1 MENNNQ
7 AMRSFDGYAGK
18 ELIVNL
24 TKKIISARYIRK
36 EEMYRYRFDGQLYLY
51 TLYNELNIETGPPGT
66 DSAIMLAPLPSRDAD
81 SETAIC
87 YRSTDTGALR
97 GIKCKSPFAL
107 NMNRAGFNF
116 VTIYGKSSAP
126 VYLKIS
132 SGAGSLTNAAHF
144 QRSEYTLIHLLLS
157 EEEVSSVLKEKNLL
171 GIAVQKA
178 DTNVRLA
185 V

>member
-24 TKKIISARYIRK
+24 TKKIHQRTLYTK

-66 DSAIMLAPLPSRDAD
+66 DQRDRASADPSPFSRDAD

-87 YRSTDTGALR
+87 YRSSECPGPL
-97 GIKCKSPFAL
+97 GEL
-107 NMNRAGFNF
+107 NVKAHL
-116 VTIYGKSSAP
+116 P
-126 VYLKIS
+126 
-132 SGAGSLTNAAHF
+132 LT
-144 QRSEYTLIHLLLS
+144 
-157 EEEVSSVLKEKNLL
+157 
-171 GIAVQKA
+171 
-178 DTNVRLA
+178 
-185 V
+185 